1 MVLQQLVQ
9 VYDSSEFTDRQCHE
23 STLFCILTS
32 QKQDLTEKK
41 ISLAGH
47 CVWPPFKNKII
58 LSLVTVILPGKVLLG
73 QSFVGLVSQHE
84 EPQTLWAALCYR
96 SHVRVKGSITA

>member
-58 LSLVTVILPGKVLLG
+58 LSQVKYCWGNPLLDWYLSMRNHKHSG
-73 QSFVGLVSQHE
+73 QLYATE
-84 EPQTLWAALCYR
+84 AM
-96 SHVRVKGSITA
+96 